1 MPEPVSTPAQVPP
14 EAVRRGIS
22 RGAFVGAVIV
32 VALIMLGAGVFV
44 GKTLYGGTKSTAS
57 GFLVV
62 GTNIPFPPFED
73 YNYST
78 GTYFGF
84 DIDLAGMIANAS
96 HRTMV
101 IQNYADFSL
110 LLSTVGKGGL
120 DMVASAVTESGTTGA
135 NRNMTMAF
143 STPYYNA
150 NQAVLVQ
157 SSSTLTCAASTCT
170 QNDLKT
176 KIVGVQSGTT
186 SQSWAD
192 QYLAPNMTNA
202 NTQYQKFTTVD
213 TEITALRAGSLDA
226 VVIDAGP
233 AAAIAGSSSGA
244 LKVAGTIIT
253 GELYG
258 FAVAHGDPEGLLP
271 IINSVI
277 TKAEA
282 DGTYQ
287 ALIHKWFK

>member
-1 MPEPVSTPAQVPP
+1 MPEPVSTPAQAPP
-14 EAVRRGIS
+14 EALRHGIS
-22 RGAFVGAVIV
+22 RGVFVAVVVV
-32 VALIMLGAGVFV
+32 VALLMLGAGVYA
-44 GKTLYGGTKSTAS
+44 GKALYGGTKSTAS
-57 GFLVV
+57 SFLVV

-84 DIDLAGMIANAS
+84 DMDLAGMIANAS

-110 LLSTVGKGGL
+110 LLSTVGKGGI
-120 DMVASAVTESGTTGA
+120 DMAASGITESGSTGA
-135 NRNMTMAF
+135 ARNATMAF
-143 STPYYNA
+143 SNPYYNA

-157 SSSTLTCAASTCT
+157 SSSTLTCASNICT

-176 KIVGVQSGTT
+176 KTVGVQSGTT

-192 QYLAPNMTNA
+192 QFLAPNMTNP
-202 NTQYQKFTTVD
+202 NRQYQKFTTVD

-226 VVIDAGP
+226 VIIDSGP
-233 AAAIAGSSSGA
+233 AVAIAASSGGA

-271 IINSVI
+271 VINSVI
-277 TKAEA
+277 AKAMA
-282 DGTYQ
+282 DGTYA
-287 ALIHKWFK
+287 ALLHKWFK